1 MKLTEKEIREQKKEH
16 GAEVVNYF
24 VRFMEARENWKA
36 LPEYFIKQVIENSD
50 DIRTNKNTGE
60 RITRK
65 VKRKVL
71 HQLANRKT
79 KDSTRKKDD
88 A

>member
-1 MKLTEKEIREQKKEH
+1 MKLTEKEIKEQKKEH

-36 LPEYFIKQVIENSD
+36 LPEYFIKQV
-50 DIRTNKNTGE
+50 
-60 RITRK
+60 
-65 VKRKVL
+65 KRKVL

-79 KDSTRKKDD
+79 KDSTRKTDD
-88 A
+88 S

>member
-1 MKLTEKEIREQKKEH
+1 MKLTAKEIKEQKALYGSE
-16 GAEVVNYF
+16 AVNFF
-24 VRFMEARENWKA
+24 VRFFDMKERLKT
-36 LPEYFIKQVIENSD
+36 LPEYFIKQVIDNSD

-79 KDSTRKKDD
+79 KDSTRKTDD
-88 A
+88 S